1 MFFMKKRKGEL
12 LCKLTPTIG
21 VELWK
26 ICHLESVTVE
36 IEMSERIK
44 KSVPEGIKKYD
55 YKLCV

>member
-1 MFFMKKRKGEL
+1 MNVLYEKREGEL
-12 LCKLTPTIG
+12 LCTLTPTIG

-44 KSVPEGIKKYD
+44 KN
-55 YKLCV
+55 LCQRE